1 MEITDWFNKPA
12 SNAMLDNSFRNQFYQ
27 SNVQP
32 VQSGATNVRPTN
44 MAALKNWTPWK
55 AFMPQSMGGTFYTG
69 GTPQALGALN
79 TAKNFGLGAL
89 RFSGLTNP
97 VGAAAMSAY
106 AAPKLINALTERD
119 PDATKSSLFGIDLT
133 RNANEQA
140 ALPDVGANPWGSPMG
155 DIPVAGDD
163 IQEQVTE
170 TETIDPYT
178 GRNMRDIA
186 GEVGEYNNIGNIR
199 LNEMERIIANQE
211 FKEQPGIHFKNDPI
225 ENIFNRRNDPTK
237 GVIDRNFKYKE
248 LNNPPGL
255 DDNTSNFPSILNMV
269 TEGLGKFRD
278 KFLPTMSPEKQAEVA
293 ALGINPDKYGWGTL
307 PGSGLKGQI
316 HNDKVYV
323 ANPFGGNL
331 LQNKNLHGSNRTIAE
346 MLQGKEDW
354 AGGQF
359 EKYGDTWTDKD
370 HKGISED
377 LYNYYKSTG
386 ALQNWQN
393 AAINK
398 PVVDTTT
405 VDNMIIDGA
414 DVTGGGKISPPGPRM
429 EQSQYDDYMAQPGR
443 DLGHG
448 MTIEDR
454 SQIADTWARGGRVGY
469 FDGGLA
475 GLL

>member
-1 MEITDWFNKPA
+1 MAITDWFNKPA

-170 TETIDPYT
+170 TETIDPYET
-178 GRNMRDIA
+178 DPYGTEHHYVTPDKKRSLPFSGILQ
-186 GEVGEYNNIGNIR
+186 G
-199 LNEMERIIANQE
+199 LKNQ
-211 FKEQPGIHFKNDPI
+211 FKMN
-225 ENIFNRRNDPTK
+225 
-237 GVIDRNFKYKE
+237 
-248 LNNPPGL
+248 
-255 DDNTSNFPSILNMV
+255 
-269 TEGLGKFRD
+269 
-278 KFLPTMSPEKQAEVA
+278 PEKQKEFDSWEE
-293 ALGINPDKYGWGTL
+293 NKDQTGWGSIGDT
-307 PGSGLKGQI
+307 GLKGNI
-316 HNDKVYV
+316 YEG
-323 ANPFGGNL
+323 PGGKKFSLVDPTTGYNV
-331 LQNKNLHGSNRTIAE
+331 LQNKNWRGGTGNSLREQINLKNAWIADRLLRGKGLSGKARAYAKLNKLGTYADKE
-346 MLQGKEDW
+346 TFTPPPGGGPLNEPGGEWVGGAPAYTHQGIGGGEYTNEIGNVEYQDPYDPGGGEA
-354 AGGQF
+354 AGGLMR
-359 EKYGDTWTDKD
+359 T
-370 HKGISED
+370 HS
-377 LYNYYKSTG
+377 
-386 ALQNWQN
+386 
-393 AAINK
+393 
-398 PVVDTTT
+398 
-405 VDNMIIDGA
+405 
-414 DVTGGGKISPPGPRM
+414 R
-429 EQSQYDDYMAQPGR
+429 GR
-443 DLGHG
+443 Y
-448 MTIEDR
+448 
-454 SQIADTWARGGRVGY
+454 SKGGRVGILSV
-469 FDGGLA
+469 F
-475 GLL
+475 